1 MAEETYK
8 LTYFDLRARAEPARA
23 MLTMAGQKFED
34 IRVLP
39 QNWENLKPETPLGF
53 LPILETSRGTICQ
66 TPVIN
71 YYVAEKTGYLP
82 DDEFE
87 RVQCNS
93 ILHTLNDLSAF
104 VSKNVL
110 LSELYKHCPSPD
122 NIDELKE
129 QARYEL
135 RKTSTFIQG
144 LSRKGSKFIFGDKM
158 TAADITMFCSWMLIE
173 PVFPR
178 SKSKEDWLNKFMESM
193 ETDSK
198 FAKYLQE
205 RPDDILS
212 RAAT

>member
-39 QNWENLKPETPLGF
+39 QNWENLKP
-53 LPILETSRGTICQ
+53 
-66 TPVIN
+66 
-71 YYVAEKTGYLP
+71 GYLP